1 MDPKS
6 MAYLAAGLAMG
17 LAGIGTALGIAI
29 LTAKGLESM
38 ARQPEAAGT
47 IRTAMLIGIAFVEAI
62 ALYALVISFL
72 LSAK

>member
-1 MDPKS
+1 MDPKAL
-6 MAYLAAGLAMG
+6 AYLAAGLAMG
-17 LAGIGTALGIAI
+17 LAGIGTAIGIAI

-72 LSAK
+72 LAAK